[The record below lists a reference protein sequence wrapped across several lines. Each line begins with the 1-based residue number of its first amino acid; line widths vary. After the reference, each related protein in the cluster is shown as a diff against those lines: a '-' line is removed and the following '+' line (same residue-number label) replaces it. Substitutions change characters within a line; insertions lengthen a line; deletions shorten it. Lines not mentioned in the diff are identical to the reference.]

1 MNIYNTLYQG
11 KNILKMNKI
20 LSPNLDSEIL
30 LSEIINKE
38 KKYLILNPKKVLDRK
53 QLENYNN
60 LINRR
65 KNGEPIAYLINKK
78 EFWKY
83 EFYVNNDVLIP
94 RPDTEHIIDQVL
106 KIYPKMLKNL
116 KL

>member
-38 KKYLILNPKKVLDRK
+38 KKYLILNPKR
-53 QLENYNN
+53 
-60 LINRR
+60 
-65 KNGEPIAYLINKK
+65 
-78 EFWKY
+78 F
-83 EFYVNNDVLIP
+83 
-94 RPDTEHIIDQVL
+94 
-106 KIYPKMLKNL
+106 
-116 KL
+116 